1 MELFSGAAAA
11 FAGLACSLAPHSSCL
26 RRVDDASLKGPNSLK
41 PGHMPL
47 VVNRH
52 FVNEIEIRVS
62 NEIVRDHLGLWY
74 NHKVHISQTRGSDRA
89 KIVERCKMW
98 KAKK

>member
-1 MELFSGAAAA
+1 M
-11 FAGLACSLAPHSSCL
+11 
-26 RRVDDASLKGPNSLK
+26 K
-41 PGHMPL
+41 PGHMSL

-74 NHKVHISQTRGSDRA
+74 NHKVHIS
-89 KIVERCKMW
+89 
-98 KAKK
+98 